1 MKTYISN
8 ANHSPQTCAIFISLA
23 GGLFTKLCR
32 DFQKLV
38 DRSYVSE
45 KPNFSLAFQRG
56 FLAVPMGNSDSAHD
70 ADVGDS
76 VYIGDRLLERE
87 FSSATEIHV
96 R

>member
-8 ANHSPQTCAIFISLA
+8 ANHYRQTCVIFMSLA

-56 FLAVPMGNSDSAHD
+56 FLAVPMCNSDSTHD

-76 VYIGDRLLERE
+76 LYIGDRMLESE
-87 FSSATEIHV
+87 FSSATEIHI

>member
-1 MKTYISN
+1 V
-8 ANHSPQTCAIFISLA
+8 A
-23 GGLFTKLCR
+23 GGLFTKLGR
-32 DFQKLV
+32 DFQKLA

-56 FLAVPMGNSDSAHD
+56 FLAVLMGNSDYTQD
-70 ADVGDS
+70 DDVGDN
-76 VYIGDRLLERE
+76 VYIGDRLLESE